1 MKSNTNLRLAL
12 SAVLALA
19 AQAASAAPTTDA
31 TLYISG
37 ATASDRTLFEA
48 VLDQSNG
55 ICDATNPINVY
66 STASAAATIPG
77 SYGNWLIHCTARD
90 TASFGSGVEIGIMK
104 SSQGSEHGI
113 DPVANNSTAL
123 VVNGASASVNT
134 VTTTCTGTGTV
145 VPVLASATR
154 LGYTHFDRCSTVTTQ
169 VPQVGVS
176 DVEPALFGASAA
188 VRNALT
194 ANGAA
199 VVPFT
204 VFVSKSFYRALQ
216 TAQGLA
222 TNSWTNRAPT
232 PVTATCADDTAIDQ
246 TAACT
251 PNLSMAAVRALLSGR
266 ASTTAKLIALPA
278 DGDISLSAALT
289 PPSGGN
295 GILVCRRGNSSGSQK
310 SVERLFFNQN
320 CKATPALSFTSDS
333 SVTISGVNCLDFGCA
348 WSNTTPLGV
357 AGVAPNGIFMGN
369 GTGEVEKCL
378 NWASQPT
385 TAATPAT
392 DLAGGNV
399 FAVGIMSADRT
410 PDDGLTSASKNY
422 RYIKIDGVLPTV
434 ENVVAQKWVH
444 STENVVLTP
453 TASSNGNDA
462 NYTAFRQKIG
472 AAVLA
477 QLRVPANLAKS
488 ASSAYA
494 IGRIGLT
501 ARPSATQV
509 PAKTDTASARPLSP
523 FVRASSSSSNVN
535 NCNELFVPSTAAAPV
550 RVN

>member
-1 MKSNTNLRLAL
+1 MKSNTKLNLAL
-12 SAVLALA
+12 AALLALA
-19 AQAASAAPTTDA
+19 AQGASAAPTADA
-31 TLYISG
+31 TLYVSG
-37 ATASDRTLFEA
+37 ATAVDRTLFEA
-48 VLDQSNG
+48 VLDQTNG
-55 ICDATNPINVY
+55 VCDATNPISVY
-66 STASAAATIPG
+66 STATSGSTPS

-90 TASFGSGVEIGIMK
+90 TATFGTGVEIGIMK
-104 SSQGSEHGI
+104 SSQGSEYGI
-113 DPVANNSTAL
+113 DPVANNSTSL
-123 VVNGASASVNT
+123 TVNGAASSVNT
-134 VTTTCTGTGTV
+134 VTTTCTGTGNTIAANGV
-145 VPVLASATR
+145 ATR
-154 LGYTHFDRCSTVTTQ
+154 LGYTHFLGCSTVTTQ

-199 VVPFT
+199 AVPFT
-204 VFVSKSFYRALQ
+204 VFVSTNFYRALQ
-216 TAQGLA
+216 VAQGLTGSCA
-222 TNSWTNRAPT
+222 TD
-232 PVTATCADDTAIDQ
+232 TATTQ
-246 TAACT
+246 TDACS
-251 PNLSMAAVRALLSGR
+251 PSLSMSAVRALLSGR
-266 ASTTAKLIALPA
+266 ASTTAKLIA
-278 DGDISLSAALT
+278 GSTALT
-289 PPSGGN
+289 APSGGN

-333 SVTISGVNCLDFGCA
+333 SVTVSGVNCLDFGCA
-348 WSNTTPLGV
+348 WNNTTPLDLTT
-357 AGVAPNGIFMGN
+357 GVAPNGVFMGN

-385 TAATPAT
+385 TAAAVG
-392 DLAGGNV
+392 DLAGGDV

-410 PDDGLTSASKNY
+410 PDDGTTSASKNF

-434 ENVVAQKWVH
+434 ENVVAQKW
-444 STENVVLTP
+444 TNTIENVVLTP

-472 AAVLA
+472 TAVLA

-488 ASSAYA
+488 ASTAYA

-501 ARPSATQV
+501 TRPSALQA
-509 PAKTDTASARPLSP
+509 PAKTDTASVRPLSP
-523 FVRASSSSSNVN
+523 FIRATSNSSPVN
-535 NCNELFVPSTAAAPV
+535 NCNELFVPSAAAAPV